1 MYRSL
6 EGHYEVVFSGYLKE
20 EESKT
25 SCACSRFVTTAN
37 TIIAFTLS
45 TINNDNNN
53 NDNTTIPKTTAL
65 MQFSLS
71 FHRHEF
77 VGGAIPAAA
86 SASL

>member
-45 TINNDNNN
+45 TINNNNN
-53 NDNTTIPKTTAL
+53 NNNTMITKTTAL

-71 FHRHEF
+71 FHHHEF

>member
-45 TINNDNNN
+45 IINNN
-53 NDNTTIPKTTAL
+53 NNNNNTMITKTTAL